1 MKKISNYIILISVLI
16 GVAFSSCKNFLEL
29 KPEGVI
35 LEEDALKNKDSLLKL
50 LNSSYDAAR
59 SGNYFGGRVW
69 YLPDMMA
76 DDLDGTLFTTDWGS
90 FYNHRTSIF
99 IPACGEVWQ
108 DPYIVT
114 YRVNTILAKLEEVEG
129 LTEQDKKWFEG
140 QCKFWRAVGHFELVR
155 IFGQPYGSG
164 RENEAQ
170 SGIPIRLIASQDKTV
185 RNTTQEVYTQVLK
198 DLDESIA
205 ALTGNFNVPKW
216 YVNVWAAK
224 AYKARVLFQ
233 MNRTTDCLPILNE
246 VIQYQGDN
254 LEMDLEKRISTWGG
268 ANEPFGKEVIFGLHS
283 RSDINTDLLDRYKK
297 RSNGTVDLPI
307 SNEILSLVNSEPND
321 LRATAWIET
330 STVDGRTIVVSK
342 KFNYLN
348 NSRKFIIPIIHLT
361 DLKLMRAE
369 CLASSNGLGALADL
383 NAIRNRA
390 GLLDFTSTD
399 VNALKNEIRK
409 QRRIEMF
416 GEGSRLHEV
425 KKVGAFEQ
433 SGLTIRLLDPVL
445 WNCPGMIAQIPN
457 AEIAGN
463 LNILRNEEGGCN

>member
-1 MKKISNYIILISVLI
+1 MKKISNYIFLLFLLT
-16 GVAFSSCKNFLEL
+16 GVAFTSCKDFLEL

-35 LEEDALKNKDSLLKL
+35 LEEDALKNKDSLMKL

-59 SGNYFGGRVW
+59 SGNYFGGRTW
-69 YLPDMMA
+69 YLADMMA

-108 DPYIVT
+108 DPYIVI
-114 YRVNTILAKLEEVEG
+114 YRANTILANLESVPG

-140 QCKFWRAVGHFELVR
+140 QCKFWRAVGHFEVVR
-155 IFGQPYGSG
+155 LFGQPYGSG
-164 RENEAQ
+164 RENETQ
-170 SGIPIRLIASQDKTV
+170 SGIPLRLEPSQDRGL

-198 DLDESIA
+198 DLDEAIS
-205 ALTGNFNVPKW
+205 ALGGNYNVPKW
-216 YVNVWAAK
+216 YADVWAAK

-233 MNRTTDCLPILNE
+233 MNNTAGCLPLLDE
-246 VIQYQGDN
+246 VIQHQGND
-254 LEMDLEKRISTWGG
+254 LEMDLEKRISTWGTD
-268 ANEPFGKEVIFGLHS
+268 AQPFGKEVIFGLYS
-283 RSDINTDLLDRYKK
+283 REDINTELLDRYKK
-297 RSNGTVDLPI
+297 RSNGNADLPV
-307 SNEILSLVNSEPND
+307 SEEILSLVNSEPND
-321 LRATAWIET
+321 LRAAAWIET
-330 STVDGRTIVVSK
+330 GNVDGRTVVINK
-342 KFNYLN
+342 KYNYLN
-348 NSRKFIIPIIHLT
+348 NSRKFIIPVIHLT

-369 CLASSNGLGALADL
+369 CLAASNPLAALADL

-390 GLLDFTSTD
+390 GLTDFTATD
-399 VNALKNEIRK
+399 ATALKNEVRK

-416 GEGSRLHEV
+416 SEGNRLHDI
-425 KKVGAFEQ
+425 KRIGAFEQ
-433 SGLTIRLLDPVL
+433 PNLTIRVLEPVV